1 MIKTRG
7 LNWPLS
13 IGVTMN
19 DLIID
24 KIKQL
29 LTRLDSNDAPDEILR
44 ITQAI
49 LNLQQIQSQLV
60 E

>member
-1 MIKTRG
+1 
-7 LNWPLS
+7 
-13 IGVTMN
+13 MN
-19 DLIID
+19 DLIKD

>member
-1 MIKTRG
+1 
-7 LNWPLS
+7 
-13 IGVTMN
+13 MN

-29 LTRLDSNDAPDEILR
+29 LDRLDANDAPDEILR

-49 LNLQQIQSQLV
+49 LNLQQVQLQLV